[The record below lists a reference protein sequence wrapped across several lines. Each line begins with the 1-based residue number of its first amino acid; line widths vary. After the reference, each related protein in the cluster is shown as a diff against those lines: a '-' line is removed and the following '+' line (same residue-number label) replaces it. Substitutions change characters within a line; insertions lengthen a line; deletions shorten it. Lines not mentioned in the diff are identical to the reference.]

1 MLQSVEWYP
10 QDRQADTLIG
20 FSDAS
25 SVGMGIWFP
34 GEYAG
39 YQSSLPINGPKDLI
53 FYYEA
58 LAICSAIH
66 LAAQH
71 GVRRVAIYSDNTN
84 SVDMFSSLRARPE
97 YNRIL
102 RSTIDVAILHELE
115 FKVYYVPGPE
125 NVIADHLSRFRNHL
139 AVQLAPRLV
148 ISPFQPPQD
157 ALGAP
162 KK

>member
-1 MLQSVEWYP
+1 MLQSVEWYL
-10 QDRQADTLIG
+10 QDHQVDTLIG

-39 YQSSLPINGPKDLI
+39 YQSPLPTNRPKDLI

-58 LAICSAIH
+58 LAICSVVH
-66 LAAQH
+66 LAAQL
-71 GVRRVAIYSDNTN
+71 GVKRVAIYSDNTN
-84 SVDMFSSLRARPE
+84 SVDMFSSLCARPE

-102 RSTIDVAILHELE
+102 RSTVDVAVAHELE
-115 FKVYYVPGPE
+115 FKVYYVPGPK

-139 AVQLAPRLV
+139 AVQLAPSLV

-157 ALGAP
+157 VLGAP